1 MPEKNPD
8 IYTQAW
14 NYFAM
19 FVSNHSSFICAVI
32 IAFFTSITKSFLYGK
47 TDTPKRVF
55 AEAILCA
62 VIAGSLRP
70 ILIYFNADVSL
81 ITPIGAGI
89 GLLGTSAIRQMILKF
104 LSKKAG
110 VDDNVN

>member
-1 MPEKNPD
+1 
-8 IYTQAW
+8 
-14 NYFAM
+14 M

-32 IAFFTSITKSFLYGK
+32 IAFFLRLLPSHFLCGK

-70 ILIYFNADVSL
+70 ILIYFNADVS
-81 ITPIGAGI
+81 
-89 GLLGTSAIRQMILKF
+89 
-104 LSKKAG
+104 
-110 VDDNVN
+110 

>member
-32 IAFFTSITKSFLYGK
+32 IAFLRLLPSFLYGK

-70 ILIYFNADVSL
+70 ILIYFNVDVSNY
-81 ITPIGAGI
+81 PDYAGI

-104 LSKKAG
+104 LNKKAG